1 MPERTFTG
9 ILYYMI
15 HRDKRADLMAALEY
29 ILNDCGLREID
40 AIEAAVTRRRKD
52 LESSTGS
59 MGLDPS
65 KVAGRMSRAIQDS
78 IDQSM
83 EGMRRSL
90 REYAVG
96 IIAKEAPELGQEQIQ
111 ELLDSWMPPVT
122 AGAVSERRSRH
133 GGFTGESLVCD
144 GVVNGVPVDVL
155 REMVYQFTAYSSGS
169 MSLKVQSELRDS
181 LGDWTT
187 KYWHSFPAEIQALIK
202 KYLADGLTADEF
214 GAVLDALLQ

>member
-1 MPERTFTG
+1 MNQQNKNEN
-9 ILYYMI
+9 
-15 HRDKRADLMAALEY
+15 LMSALEY

-52 LESSTGS
+52 LEHSTGS
-59 MGLDPS
+59 LGLDPS
-65 KVAGRMSRAIQDS
+65 KVAGRMSRVIQDS

-96 IIAKEAPELGQEQIQ
+96 IIAKEAPELGQDQIQ

-122 AGAVSERRSRH
+122 AGAVLDRRRQQGS
-133 GGFTGESLVCD
+133 FTGEGLVQD
-144 GVVNGVPVDVL
+144 GLINGVPVDVL
-155 REMVYQFTAYSSGS
+155 REMIIQFTAYSSGS
-169 MSLKVQSELRDS
+169 MSLAVQSELQES
-181 LGDWTT
+181 LGDWTA

-202 KYLADGLTADEF
+202 KYLMDGLSADEF
-214 GAVLDALLQ
+214 DAVLDALLQ